1 MEHALYAV
9 VGSTEY
15 EDKEIEGFKMKIT
28 NTTKS
33 SVVVHLKSDD
43 HDDRNARFIV
53 ENGIVNGDLTRFIG
67 NLFDNES
74 IKMHLSLEKKY
85 RVSVSFES
93 TTSWRSFEG
102 HQFCKHYF
110 TNFFFCFTQ
119 NRVSSFFFNILFLLF
134 DY

>member
-1 MEHALYAV
+1 MEHALYTV

-28 NTTKS
+28 DTTTS
-33 SVVVHLKSDD
+33 SVVVHLKS
-43 HDDRNARFIV
+43 DDRNARFIV

-85 RVSVSFES
+85 RVSVSFQS
-93 TTSWRSFEG
+93 TTYRRCFDNEY
-102 HQFCKHYF
+102 FRKHCF
-110 TNFFFCFTQ
+110 TN
-119 NRVSSFFFNILFLLF
+119 SGFFFNTI
-134 DY
+134 